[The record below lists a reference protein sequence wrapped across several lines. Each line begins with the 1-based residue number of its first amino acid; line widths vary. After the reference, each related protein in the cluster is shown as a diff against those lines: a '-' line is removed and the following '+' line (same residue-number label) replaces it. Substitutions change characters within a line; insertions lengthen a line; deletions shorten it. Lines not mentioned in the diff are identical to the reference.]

1 MTRDKASPVCYST
14 PFRGRERGGH
24 RTPQAHCVRP
34 GLSMVRP
41 LRGRTSCEVRALRH
55 KAIAGYPY
63 AVGTGLAPPKD
74 TGCPR
79 HRMECAPG
87 DRKGRPDNGTPLPPS
102 GAIPQGQ
109 EGPEGVQPCLAGGER
124 SEPPDGKTPH
134 NKRPRRGRIA
144 QGRGLGLGIS
154 RRGARR
160 QLTRD
165 KASPVCYSTP
175 FRGRERGGHRTPQ
188 AHCVR
193 PGLSMVRPLRGRT
206 SCEVRALRHK
216 AIAGYPY
223 AVGTGLAPPKDTG
236 CPRHRMECAPGDRKG
251 RPDNG
256 TPLPPSGAIPQG
268 QEGPEGVQPCLAG
281 GERSEPPD
289 RQGTNIP
296 RPRRGRI
303 A

>member
-175 FRGRERGGHRTPQ
+175 FRGRGKRRAQNTPGSL
-188 AHCVR
+188 R
-193 PGLSMVRPLRGRT
+193 SPGAKHGSTPSGPHVLRS
-206 SCEVRALRHK
+206 SCPATQGNCRVSIRRRDG
-216 AIAGYPY
+216 AGP
-223 AVGTGLAPPKDTG
+223 AQ
-236 CPRHRMECAPGDRKG
+236 RHRLPASPHGMRSG
-251 RPDNG
+251 RPQRSPRQRD
-256 TPLPPSGAIPQG
+256 TPATLRRNPPRT
-268 QEGPEGVQPCLAG
+268 G
-281 GERSEPPD
+281 G
-289 RQGTNIP
+289 
-296 RPRRGRI
+296 PRRGPTMLSRG
-303 A
+303 